1 MAFYRC
7 TFYPGSPT
15 WSLDKG
21 QVDAV
26 HVPSD
31 ALLGVLG
38 VDQIAYLEQ
47 MWNPDVVTYIYIYVY
62 IYIYDVICSWCFRNP
77 IPIISDHPIPY
88 TWNV

>member
-47 MWNPDVVTYIYIYVY
+47 MWNPDVVTYIYIYLCVY
-62 IYIYDVICSWCFRNP
+62 IYMN
-77 IPIISDHPIPY
+77 ISSFHG
-88 TWNV
+88 